1 MRLIHEMED
10 LWKIRQRKGM
20 SLPLLANKT
29 GIPQETLLAYEMGK
43 QEIPPAHLARLA
55 KVLYVSEADIKPLSS
70 PPPWAKPAAPPLV
83 SKPAPPP
90 EQAPPPRVEEI
101 KKRVEEVKKEEKPA
115 KKPAVAPGPV
125 PKPQAPPPPISG
137 TQMEA
142 ILSLARK
149 LGIDL
154 PTLESRIGKSLP
166 DLTKEEG
173 RQLYD
178 SLVKERLETLGP
190 PLLGKRSALPEGL
203 DLQEFNYLTKAQ
215 EAGTPLTFTLFN
227 GQVFTGVVTG
237 FSLYTITIRQ
247 ENGDE
252 VTLNKLAIAYYR
264 KAARRPEELT
274 MPAQPAPQR
283 TNGNTAENAE
293 EAEI

>member
-1 MRLIHEMED
+1 MED

-43 QEIPPAHLARLA
+43 QEISPAHLARLA

-70 PPPWAKPAAPPLV
+70 PPPWAKLAAPPPTP
-83 SKPAPPP
+83 KPAPPP
-90 EQAPPPRVEEI
+90 EMARPPKVEEA
-101 KKRVEEVKKEEKPA
+101 KKEEKPA
-115 KKPAVAPGPV
+115 KKPAIAPSPM
-125 PKPQAPPPPISG
+125 PKPQAPPSPISG

-154 PTLESRIGKSLP
+154 PTLEGRIGKSLP
-166 DLTKEEG
+166 DLTREEG

-178 SLVKERLETLGP
+178 SLVKERLETFGP

-203 DLQEFNYLTKAQ
+203 DLQEFNYLSKAQ
-215 EAGTPLTFTLFN
+215 EANTPLTFTLFN

-252 VTLNKLAIAYYR
+252 ITLNKLAIAYYR
-264 KAARRPEELT
+264 KAAQRPEAAGGNLKERT
-274 MPAQPAPQR
+274 SSTVPTEPEGSRPADVR
-283 TNGNTAENAE
+283 RET
-293 EAEI
+293 

>member
-1 MRLIHEMED
+1 MED

-20 SLPLLANKT
+20 SLPLLANKA

-55 KVLYVSEADIKPLSS
+55 RVLYVSEADIKPLSS
-70 PPPWAKPAAPPLV
+70 PPPWARPAAPPPAP
-83 SKPAPPP
+83 KPTPPPP
-90 EQAPPPRVEEI
+90 EPAYPPREEEI
-101 KKRVEEVKKEEKPA
+101 KEKAKAA
-115 KKPAVAPGPV
+115 KKPPEAPTPK
-125 PKPQAPPPPISG
+125 PKPQAPPPISG

-166 DLTKEEG
+166 DLTREEG
-173 RQLYD
+173 RQLFD
-178 SLVKERLETLGP
+178 SLLKERLETFGP
-190 PLLGKRSALPEGL
+190 PLPGKRSALPEGL
-203 DLQEFNYLTKAQ
+203 DLQEFNYLTKVQ
-215 EAGTPLTFTLFN
+215 EAGTPVTFTLFN

-237 FSLYTITIRQ
+237 FSLYSITIRQ

-252 VTLNKLAIAYYR
+252 ITLNKLAIAYYR
-264 KAARRPEELT
+264 KAAQGPGDTAAATKTEPPSMSPSEVEGQRRSDMKGET
-274 MPAQPAPQR
+274 
-283 TNGNTAENAE
+283 
-293 EAEI
+293 